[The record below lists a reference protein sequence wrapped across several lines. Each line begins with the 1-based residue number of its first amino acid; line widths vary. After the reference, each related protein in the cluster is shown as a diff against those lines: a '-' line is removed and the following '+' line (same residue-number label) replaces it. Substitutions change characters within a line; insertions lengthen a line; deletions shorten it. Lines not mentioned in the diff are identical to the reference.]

1 MDKKKIIFFSVT
13 FILSTFFLIEN
24 LNFLYNQKSIIFSN
38 FGTNSAVADSYQYFH
53 NFKQINLIDIFINYF
68 LNFNDVYN
76 HYHGARFYPDN
87 NNNVNYYLSLVG
99 GNIFVLYIFN
109 FIFYLYFILQF
120 SNFFKKKILTIYLI
134 FSFLNIIILGSL
146 SLPNKEIL
154 CFFSFNSLLLYYLKK
169 EYKFLFI
176 AIFFS
181 IFSRNELLFL
191 ILIIFFINSDF
202 FLKFNIYFI
211 KKSKFFFTVFIYSIL
226 VFFIFLTY
234 KTMGKSVFANFV
246 GDFSNH
252 VNPVLNSHLLNFKF
266 FLLYLLHI
274 FLINFFLKFFL
285 KKITEDI
292 FCKIVYLSLFVIAL
306 SIILPNYYW
315 FYATKNDV
323 IAMQASNSLGVTLFL
338 FNACMNGF
346 FILVYP
352 FKFFL
357 TLFGGA
363 FQKINLSSYETLFAY
378 FSQILF
384 FILCIL
390 IFLKKSFIKNMN
402 LFFAVFFI
410 LLIFTLPSY
419 STHRYIWFVYQYF
432 VFIYCYSLKEEEI
445 KTAI

>member
-38 FGTNSAVADSYQYFH
+38 FGANSAVADSYKYFH

-76 HYHGARFYPDN
+76 HYQGARFYPDN
-87 NNNVNYYLSLVG
+87 NNNVNYYLSLFG

-109 FIFYLYFILQF
+109 FILYLYFILQF

-181 IFSRNELLFL
+181 IFSRNELSFL

-211 KKSKFFFTVFIYSIL
+211 KKSKFFFTVFIYLIL
-226 VFFIFLTY
+226 VFFLFLTY
-234 KTMGKSVFANFV
+234 KITGNNFIANLV
-246 GDFSNH
+246 GDFSKLS
-252 VNPVLNSHLLNFKF
+252 NPVSNSHLLNSRF
-266 FLLYLLHI
+266 FLFYLLHI

-306 SIILPNYYW
+306 SSILPNYYW
-315 FYATKNDV
+315 FYGTKNDV
-323 IAMQASNSLGVTLFL
+323 IGMQTSSSLGVTLFL
-338 FNACMNGF
+338 FNACMNGYF
-346 FILVYP
+346 FLVYP

-363 FQKINLSSYETLFAY
+363 FQKINLSSYETIFAY

-402 LFFAVFFI
+402 LFFVVFFI

-432 VFIYCYSLKEEEI
+432 VFIFCYSLKEEEI